1 MLLRNTRSLM
11 KKVAGFVGMI
21 ALVLL
26 ANGCTSI
33 QNASLRSYQGPLPM
47 GDLAY
52 VNAENYGSP
61 IRNTK

>member
-1 MLLRNTRSLM
+1 M

-26 ANGCTSI
+26 ANGCTSL

-47 GDLAY
+47 DDLAY